1 MNHAH
6 SPLWQRLPTPH
17 LPRGQARC
25 GGPDRR
31 PGEPLRLIVL
41 TGGPGAGKTAVLTAA
56 RATWC
61 EHVASIP
68 EAATILFT
76 GGFPRHETIPGRE
89 AAQRAIFHV
98 QREAERLV
106 EDEHV
111 AHVGL
116 CDRGTVDG
124 EAYWPDGAA
133 GYWDAVGT
141 TRAEQLA
148 RYAAVIHL
156 RTPTAARAYNHH
168 NAARLED
175 LTLARHIDERILD
188 AWSEHP
194 HRIVI
199 DAELDFETKLHT
211 ALHAIGELIP
221 DPHRATGPD

>member
-1 MNHAH
+1 MNHTH

-17 LPRGQARC
+17 LPHGQARC

-31 PGEPLRLIVL
+31 PGEALRLIVL
-41 TGGPGAGKTAVLTAA
+41 TGGPGAGKTAVLSAA

-61 EHVASIP
+61 EHVAVIP

-76 GGFPRHETIPGRE
+76 GGFPRHETVPGRE

-124 EAYWPDGAA
+124 AAYWPDGAD
-133 GYWDAVGT
+133 GYWTAVET
-141 TRAEQLA
+141 TRGEQLA
-148 RYAAVIHL
+148 RYDAVIHL
-156 RTPTAARAYNHH
+156 RTPSVPQEYDHSNPS
-168 NAARLED
+168 RLED
-175 LTLARHIDERILD
+175 LTTARLIDERILE
-188 AWSEHP
+188 AWADHP

-199 DAELDFETKLHT
+199 DAELDFETKLHA
-211 ALHAIGELIP
+211 ALQAIGELIP
-221 DPHRATGPD
+221 DPHRTAID